1 MVDRI
6 RRGGVEHGLDYVVPL
21 SGVARHAAAANKV
34 WGRARIISQIM
45 NSPLSQSG
53 LSTLHL
59 LGQFGV
65 LYTGA
70 ERELLDVQRLLA
82 GRRGVQLW
90 SDTAPHRG
98 YAGRGVLAVQ
108 PFAHQFPKDGVL
120 LIAGVH
126 VRLGAWLKYTRFE
139 RIIVLYNLAN
149 HSRLFAMI
157 EMVREA
163 TGLDPELVFASHMLQ
178 LSVSLPGQVVR
189 SLMNLEPFVD
199 VARARSAQARLGAGG
214 NAPRQFVVGRASRDA
229 LDKHHPDDPALY
241 RMLASR
247 GIQVRVMGGTCLAPA
262 LDGIAGIELLP
273 AGAQPVPA
281 FYASLDVF
289 LYRTGVSTEAYGR
302 VVLEA
307 MVSGLPVVAHRRGGY
322 AEVIETGKNGFLIDT
337 QEQAYDA
344 VLRLQ
349 AAPDLCAAT
358 GLAAME
364 QALELHGPLATERE
378 LAFLLR

>member
-1 MVDRI
+1 M
-6 RRGGVEHGLDYVVPL
+6 
-21 SGVARHAAAANKV
+21 S
-34 WGRARIISQIM
+34 
-45 NSPLSQSG
+45 SPLPMSG

-59 LGQFGV
+59 LGQFDV

-70 ERELLDVQRLLA
+70 ERELLDMQRLLA
-82 GRRGVQLW
+82 GRREVRLW
-90 SDTAPHRG
+90 SDAASHRG
-98 YAGRGVLAVQ
+98 YAGRGVTAIQ
-108 PFAHQFPKDGVL
+108 PFAHQFPNGGVL

-126 VRLGAWLKYTRFE
+126 VKLGAWLKYTRFE
-139 RIIVLYNLAN
+139 RVIVLYNLAN
-149 HSRLFAMI
+149 HSRLFSMI

-178 LSVSLPGQVVR
+178 LSVSLPGQIVR

-199 VARARSAQARLGAGG
+199 VARARSARARLDPGG
-214 NAPRQFVVGRASRDA
+214 NALRQLTVGRASRDA

-241 RMLASR
+241 RLLASR

-262 LDGIAGIELLP
+262 LDGVAGIELLP
-273 AGAQPVPA
+273 AGSQPVPE

-307 MVSGLPVVAHRRGGY
+307 MASGLPVVAHRRGGY
-322 AEVIETGKNGFLIDT
+322 AEVIETGKNGFLVDT

-349 AAPDLCAAT
+349 ATPDLCVET

-364 QALELHGPLATERE
+364 QALALHGPTATERE